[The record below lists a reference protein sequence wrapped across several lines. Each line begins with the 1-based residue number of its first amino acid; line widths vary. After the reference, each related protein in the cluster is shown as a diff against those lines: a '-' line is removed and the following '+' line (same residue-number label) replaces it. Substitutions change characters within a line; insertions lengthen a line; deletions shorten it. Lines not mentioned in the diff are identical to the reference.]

1 MNIRPARIS
10 DAAVIADL
18 ATQLGYPTRPEE
30 AETRLRDLV
39 DRTDGAV
46 FVAEEGVAE
55 EEVAAEGGAV
65 IGWGH
70 VVGARR
76 IELGAFAELVALVVD
91 EHRRGLG
98 TGAAL
103 VDAALDWAA
112 KQGFA
117 TLRVRSNVVRE
128 RTHAFYE
135 RLGFART
142 KSQVMFVRS
151 TGP

>member
-1 MNIRPARIS
+1 MTIRRARIS
-10 DAAVIADL
+10 DAATIADL

-39 DRTDGAV
+39 DRADGAV

-55 EEVAAEGGAV
+55 EGLTV

-70 VVGARR
+70 VVGAQR
-76 IELGAFAELVALVVD
+76 IEIGPLAELVALVVD
-91 EHRRGLG
+91 ESRRGLG

-103 VDAALDWAA
+103 VQAALDWAA
-112 KQGFA
+112 CQDFA

-151 TGP
+151 TGQ

>member
-1 MNIRPARIS
+1 MTIRPARIS

-46 FVAEEGVAE
+46 LVAE
-55 EEVAAEGGAV
+55 EEVAEKGGAV
-65 IGWGH
+65 VGWGH
-70 VVGARR
+70 VVGAQR

-91 EHRRGLG
+91 ESRRGLG

-112 KQGFA
+112 KQGFD

-135 RLGFART
+135 RLGFERT

>member
-1 MNIRPARIS
+1 MKMRRARVS
-10 DAAVIADL
+10 DATTIADL

-39 DRTDGAV
+39 DRTDGIV
-46 FVAEEGVAE
+46 LVAEEDGT
-55 EEVAAEGGAV
+55 V
-65 IGWGH
+65 IGWVH
-70 VVGARR
+70 VVGAQR
-76 IELGAFAELVALVVD
+76 IELGPFAELVALVVD

-135 RLGFART
+135 RLGFVRT
-142 KSQVMFVRS
+142 KSQVMFVRA
-151 TGP
+151 TGR

>member
-1 MNIRPARIS
+1 MTIRPARIS
-10 DAAVIADL
+10 DAAIIADL

-30 AETRLRDLV
+30 AEARLRDLV
-39 DRTDGAV
+39 DREDGAV
-46 FVAEEGVAE
+46 LAAEEG
-55 EEVAAEGGAV
+55 GTV

-76 IELGAFAELVALVVD
+76 IELGPFAELVALVVD
-91 EHRRGLG
+91 ESRRGLG

-103 VDAALDWAA
+103 VAAALDWAA
-112 KQGFA
+112 RQGFD

-135 RLGFART
+135 RLGFTRT
-142 KSQVMFVRS
+142 KSQVMFARS
-151 TGP
+151 TKRYAKR